1 MEQITLVVME
11 VLVVL
16 VVVRVEILL
25 IQVDQE
31 IHLLLALLKEMLV
44 VMDQVHQVGQTQQ
57 LVVAVQ
63 QPQAQQHPLM
73 GRELLVEQVQHQVS
87 MELQQQEL
95 VVVAVELALQVLVE
109 LVELV
114 VVEMVED
121 HILLLQYLVRTDQQI
136 LVVAVVVD
144 PEVVDLEVLVEQVV
158 QV

>member
-44 VMDQVHQVGQTQQ
+44 VMDQVHQVVQTQQ

>member
-1 MEQITLVVME
+1 ME

-44 VMDQVHQVGQTQQ
+44 VMDQVHQVVQTQQ

-73 GRELLVEQVQHQVS
+73 GRELLVEQAQHQVL
-87 MELQQQEL
+87 MELLQQEL
-95 VVVAVELALQVLVE
+95 VVVAVELALEVLVE

-144 PEVVDLEVLVEQVV
+144 PEVVDLEVLVEQADLV
-158 QV
+158 